1 MHKPPCFK
9 PSLPLHFVLQPS
21 YSPAGVEA
29 LVTRA
34 DAPEEP
40 PHQKVHGVLP
50 VEQGLPLT
58 PLGSSVSRGGP
69 PVAAAV
75 VEVVEEFEAVGFHA
89 DL

>member
-9 PSLPLHFVLQPS
+9 PSLPLQFVLQPS

-50 VEQGLPLT
+50 VEQGLPL
-58 PLGSSVSRGGP
+58 PLGSVRGGTP
-69 PVAAAV
+69 AAAV

>member
-1 MHKPPCFK
+1 MYSN
-9 PSLPLHFVLQPS
+9 PSC
-21 YSPAGVEA
+21 SPAGVEA

-50 VEQGLPLT
+50 VEQGSPIPPLV
-58 PLGSSVSRGGP
+58 GSVA
-69 PVAAAV
+69 AAAV

-89 DL
+89 DLRTSTL

>member
-1 MHKPPCFK
+1 MYSN
-9 PSLPLHFVLQPS
+9 PSC
-21 YSPAGVEA
+21 SPAGVEA

-50 VEQGLPLT
+50 VEQGLP
-58 PLGSSVSRGGP
+58 PPFLGRRVRGGGTP
-69 PVAAAV
+69 AAAAAV

-89 DL
+89 DLRTSTL